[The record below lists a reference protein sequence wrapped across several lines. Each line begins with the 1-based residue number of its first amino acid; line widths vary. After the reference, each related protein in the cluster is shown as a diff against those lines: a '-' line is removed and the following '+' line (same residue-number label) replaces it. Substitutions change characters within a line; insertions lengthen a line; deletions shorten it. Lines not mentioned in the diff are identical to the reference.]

1 MQSLAW
7 LVKAAIGFV
16 LGAAAASRPGRRIIG
31 YGCLAVVVLAVIA
44 GVAFFAYTSVIAIRD
59 Y

>member
-31 YGCLAVVVLAVIA
+31 GCCAVAAIALATWFVYA
-44 GVAFFAYTSVIAIRD
+44 GIVAFRD